1 MGDRHY
7 VIQCRVCET
16 TYEDDGLLL
25 DCPRSHEP
33 GLLGALYQTKTFE
46 PDVAADGIYRYHR
59 WLPIVRQLHGSGRT
73 VTYQSDR
80 LNRVVGLP
88 NPGSAST
95 ATGRRRAPSSRPRR
109 SRISRRGPCC
119 RACQATTAASW

>member
-16 TYEDDGLLL
+16 AFEDDGLQL

-46 PDVAADGIYRYHR
+46 PDAAADGIYRYHR

-73 VTYQSDR
+73 VTYQSER

-88 NPGSAST
+88 NLWVVRSEE
-95 ATGRRRAPSSRPRR
+95 RRVGKECRLTCR
-109 SRISRRGPCC
+109 SRWSPYH
-119 RACQATTAASW
+119 

>member
-59 WLPIVRQLHGSGRT
+59 WLAIVRPLHGSGRT

-88 NPGSAST
+88 NLWVAFNSY
-95 ATGRRRAPSSRPRR
+95 
-109 SRISRRGPCC
+109 
-119 RACQATTAASW
+119 

>member
-7 VIQCRVCET
+7 AIQCRVCET
-16 TYEDDGLLL
+16 AFEDDGLLL

-33 GLLGALYQTKTFE
+33 SLLGAHYQTRTFE
-46 PDVAADGIYRYHR
+46 PDAAAGINRYHR

-73 VTYQSDR
+73 VTYQSER

-88 NPGSAST
+88 NLWVAFNGYWPEQAADLQPTTFRDREAWCVLSPL
-95 ATGRRRAPSSRPRR
+95 PSENSRM
-109 SRISRRGPCC
+109 
-119 RACQATTAASW
+119 